1 MLVSDC
7 EGRTVCNELINLI
20 HLGNKITR
28 MRMARNMTQFQ
39 LAELTGLSEVY
50 IGYIERRQR
59 RAAMDSYI
67 RIVNALGYTLDDLI
81 SEYLTNQDTLAVDL
95 KALLED
101 CRSDERKLILQ
112 LMKDMVA
119 LVHVQRPEQS

>member
-50 IGYIERRQR
+50 IGYIERGQR
-59 RAAMDSYI
+59 RAAMDS
-67 RIVNALGYTLDDLI
+67 
-81 SEYLTNQDTLAVDL
+81 LTT
-95 KALLED
+95 
-101 CRSDERKLILQ
+101 
-112 LMKDMVA
+112 
-119 LVHVQRPEQS
+119 

>member
-1 MLVSDC
+1 M
-7 EGRTVCNELINLI
+7 CNELINLI

-50 IGYIERRQR
+50 IGYIERGQR

-67 RIVNALGYTLDDLI
+67 RIVNALVYTLDDLI
-81 SEYLTNQDTLAVDL
+81 CEYLSTLVTLAVDL

>member
-1 MLVSDC
+1 M
-7 EGRTVCNELINLI
+7 CNELINLI

-50 IGYIERRQR
+50 IGYIERGQR